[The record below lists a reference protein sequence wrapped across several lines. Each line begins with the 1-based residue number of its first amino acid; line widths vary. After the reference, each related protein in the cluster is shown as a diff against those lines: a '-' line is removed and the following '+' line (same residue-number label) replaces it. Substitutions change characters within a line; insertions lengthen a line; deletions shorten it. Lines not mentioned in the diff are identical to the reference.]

1 MIKITADSTCD
12 LPAELLERL
21 NVTAAPLYTLVD
33 NESYRDGVDI
43 APEDIFRFT
52 EAGRRVRTA
61 AANQYDYERLFE
73 RFAGD
78 HEAVIHIAIGQQY
91 SACYGNACLAAEG
104 FSNVYV
110 VDSRNLSSGS
120 GHIVMDAAEMA
131 QSGLP
136 AEEIASALGEIIPRV
151 DASFIIENLDFLR
164 RGGRCSGLE
173 AAGARLLMIKPCIE
187 VVYGEMRVGKKY
199 RGSFEHCLE
208 HYAHDR
214 LAGCGDIDY
223 SRAFI
228 THPGC
233 EPETV
238 GLVHKI
244 VASLA
249 PFEEIIETRAGCTVS
264 CHCGPATL
272 GVLFKRTRPKTVLA
286 VR

>member
-12 LPAELLERL
+12 LPQEILARL
-21 NVTAAPLYTLVD
+21 NVTLAPLYTLVD
-33 NESYRDGVDI
+33 DESYRDGVDI
-43 APEDIFRFT
+43 APADVFRFT

-61 AANQYDYERLFE
+61 AVNQYDYERLFE
-73 RFAGD
+73 QFTGD
-78 HEAVIHIAIGQQY
+78 HEAVIHIAIGQQF
-91 SACYGNACLAAEG
+91 SACYVNARLAARE

-120 GHIVMDAAEMA
+120 GHVVMDAAEMA
-131 QSGLP
+131 SRGLG
-136 AEEIASALGEIIPRV
+136 AEEIVRALDGIIPRV
-151 DASFIIENLDFLR
+151 DASFVIENLDYLR

-173 AAGARLLMIKPCIE
+173 AAGARLLQIKPCIE
-187 VVYGEMRVGKKY
+187 VVNGEMKVGKKY

-208 HYAHDR
+208 RYARDR
-214 LAGCGDIDY
+214 LAGGGDIDY

-228 THPGC
+228 THPAC
-233 EPETV
+233 APETV
-238 GLVHKI
+238 RLVRGL

-249 PFEEIIETRAGCTVS
+249 PFEQIIETRAGCTVS

-272 GVLFKRTRPKTVLA
+272 GVLFKRTRPKTALA